1 MFVSFSITSDQ
12 YKRDH
17 PLIIQN
23 RSLRILSFQHTRI
36 IYALREMI
44 TIYLIRKYSSFK
56 AKEKDYT
63 GPKPVCMFINIQKFR
78 NDN

>member
-1 MFVSFSITSDQ
+1 
-12 YKRDH
+12 
-17 PLIIQN
+17 
-23 RSLRILSFQHTRI
+23 
-36 IYALREMI
+36 MI
-44 TIYLIRKYSSFK
+44 TIYLIRKYSSLK